1 MFIAL
6 VEQAVAIDG
15 RGKHNFHAHALR
27 GVELGRQPECAIGQL
42 VILGGH
48 RAAAR
53 GKQQRGNE
61 G

>member
-15 RGKHNFHAHALR
+15 RGKHNVHAHALR
-27 GVELGRQPECAIGQL
+27 RIGGGRQPECAIGQL
-42 VILGGH
+42 VILGER

-53 GKQQRGNE
+53 GKQQRDNE
-61 G
+61 R